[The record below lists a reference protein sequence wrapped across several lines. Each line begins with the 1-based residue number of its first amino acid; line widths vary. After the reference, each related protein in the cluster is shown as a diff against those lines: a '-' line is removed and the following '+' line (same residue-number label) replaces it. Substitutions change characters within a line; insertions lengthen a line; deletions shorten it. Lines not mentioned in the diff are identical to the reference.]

1 MSLRRTGG
9 LLAALRPPEARAAR
23 EDASMTKTV
32 KIVATLVARPGRA
45 DQLKDLLLAMAAPS
59 RAEPGN
65 LQWDVWQDQ
74 AERSRFVL
82 DEAYESEA
90 SVTAHRQTT
99 HFANYLSRI
108 NDLAERN
115 VVVLDAVKVA

>member
-1 MSLRRTGG
+1 
-9 LLAALRPPEARAAR
+9 
-23 EDASMTKTV
+23 MTKTV

-90 SVTAHRQTT
+90 SVTAHRQTP

-115 VVVLDAVKVA
+115 VFVLDAVKVA